1 MEACV
6 AAVPRKV
13 DVDAE
18 EEEGEEEAGLPRIDL
33 ADVDVL
39 REREEGSSF
48 DVEGRGKSMRA

>member
-18 EEEGEEEAGLPRIDL
+18 EEEEEEAGLPRIDL
-33 ADVDVL
+33 ADIDVL